1 MITSLFRKSTP
12 LNYSIVIIGV
22 LFVFFIVQMQLN
34 IVNFTGNIFLTNV
47 VLLTVIF
54 ASLFTTNFISK
65 KNGLSKDSAY
75 TVLFYFLFLMFFPSV
90 WSNIDLLLSN
100 FFILL
105 AMRRIL
111 SMHSAKAPK
120 EKIFDASLWIFI
132 ASFFHFWSV
141 LFILL
146 VFMSILFNTSR
157 DYRNWI
163 LPFIACFVATT
174 IFVLVALFFE
184 TNWISILLDNS
195 KINYKIDYFKN
206 NYQNLALSIY
216 ASITLFFVVS
226 MIFSISKKAV
236 IIQSSYNKIITAF
249 IIGILIFIISPFKSN
264 DILIF
269 TIAPL
274 SIMATSHIEM
284 TKIKLQQEIILGVL
298 IICSFFVY
306 VSQL

>member
-22 LFVFFIVQMQLN
+22 LFVFFIAQMHLN
-34 IVNFTGNIFLTNV
+34 IVNVTGNIFLKDV
-47 VLLTVIF
+47 VLLTIIF

-90 WSNIDLLLSN
+90 WTNIQLLLSN

-141 LFILL
+141 LF
-146 VFMSILFNTSR
+146 M
-157 DYRNWI
+157 
-163 LPFIACFVATT
+163 P
-174 IFVLVALFFE
+174 
-184 TNWISILLDNS
+184 
-195 KINYKIDYFKN
+195 
-206 NYQNLALSIY
+206 Q
-216 ASITLFFVVS
+216 
-226 MIFSISKKAV
+226 
-236 IIQSSYNKIITAF
+236 
-249 IIGILIFIISPFKSN
+249 
-264 DILIF
+264 
-269 TIAPL
+269 
-274 SIMATSHIEM
+274 
-284 TKIKLQQEIILGVL
+284 
-298 IICSFFVY
+298 
-306 VSQL
+306 